1 MKAIVT
7 GGCGFIAS
15 HVVDRLVKQ
24 GHDVTV
30 IDNLSTGYMENIQH
44 HLDNEAIKLL
54 KFDLGDMEKTKEAL
68 KGQDA
73 IFHLAAN
80 ADVRHGLEDTF
91 RDIDRNIIVT
101 YNILE
106 AMRLN
111 DVKQIIF
118 SSTAAA
124 YGEPDVFPT
133 PETYHPRQTSFY
145 GASKLAC
152 EGFIEAF
159 TEAYG
164 IQSWM
169 YRFVSIQGERHPH
182 GVTYDFVK
190 KLKADSTQL
199 EILGD
204 GTARKSYSYI
214 GDCIDG
220 FFTGY
225 EKAPGK
231 AELFNIGQTE
241 FIEVRGVADIITN
254 EMGLDN
260 VEYKFTGGERGWIGD
275 SPLVHLDVSKLMA
288 YGWKPQVNIEETV
301 RRTVRWLLANPYVYG
316 E

>member
-1 MKAIVT
+1 MKATVT

-15 HVVDRLVKQ
+15 HVVDRLVSQ
-24 GHDVTV
+24 GHEVTV
-30 IDNLSTGYMENIQH
+30 IDNMSTGYIENIQH
-44 HLDNEAIKLL
+44 HLDSDSIKLL
-54 KFDLGDMEKTKEAL
+54 NFDLGDMERTREAL

-73 IFHLAAN
+73 VFHLAAN

-91 RDIDRNIIVT
+91 RDIDRNILVT

-106 AMRLN
+106 SMRLN
-111 DVKQIIF
+111 DIRQIIF

-164 IQSWM
+164 FNSWM

-190 KLKADSTQL
+190 KLKADPSLL

-225 EKAPGK
+225 EKSPGR

-241 FIEVRGVADIITN
+241 FINVKGVADIITD
-254 EMGLDN
+254 EMGLEN
-260 VEYKFTGGERGWIGD
+260 VEYRFTGGERGWIGD
-275 SPLVHLDVSKLMA
+275 SPLVHLDVSRLMA
-288 YGWKPQVNIEETV
+288 LGWKPQVNIEETV

>member
-24 GHDVTV
+24 GHEVTV
-30 IDNLSTGYMENIQH
+30 IDNMSTGYIENVQH
-44 HLDNEAIKLL
+44 HLDSEAIKLL

-68 KGQDA
+68 KNQDA

-91 RDIDRNIIVT
+91 RDIDRNLIVT
-101 YNILE
+101 YNVLE

-118 SSTAAA
+118 SSTAAG

-133 PETYHPRQTSFY
+133 PETYHPKQKSFY

-164 IQSWM
+164 FKSWM
-169 YRFVSIQGERHPH
+169 YRFVAIQGERHPH

-190 KLKADSTQL
+190 KLKAEPTQL

-225 EKAPGK
+225 EKASGN
-231 AELFNIGQTE
+231 ADLFNIGQTD
-241 FIEVRGVADIITN
+241 FIDVKSVADIITD
-254 EMGLDN
+254 EMELDSVQYN
-260 VEYKFTGGERGWIGD
+260 FTGGQRGWVGD
-275 SPLVHLDVSKLMA
+275 QPLVHLDVSKLMA
-288 YGWKPQVNIEETV
+288 LGWRPQVSIEETL
-301 RRTVRWLLANPYVYG
+301 RRTVRWLLKNPYVYK
-316 E
+316 

>member
-15 HVVDRLVKQ
+15 HVVDRLVSQ

-30 IDNLSTGYMENIQH
+30 IDNMSTGYIENIQH
-44 HLDNEAIKLL
+44 HLDKDAINLL
-54 KFDLGDMEKTKEAL
+54 KFDLGDMEKTKNAL
-68 KGQDA
+68 KNADA
-73 IFHLAAN
+73 VFHLAAN

-91 RDIDRNIIVT
+91 RDIDRNILVT

-118 SSTAAA
+118 SSTAAT

-145 GASKLAC
+145 GASKIAC

-190 KLKADSTQL
+190 KLKADPTHL

-214 GDCIDG
+214 GDCVDG

-225 EKAPGK
+225 EKSPGK

-241 FIEVRGVADIITN
+241 FIDVRSVADIITN

-260 VEYKFTGGERGWIGD
+260 VEYNFTGGKRGWVGD

-301 RRTVRWLLANPYVYG
+301 RRTVRWLLENPYVYK
-316 E
+316 